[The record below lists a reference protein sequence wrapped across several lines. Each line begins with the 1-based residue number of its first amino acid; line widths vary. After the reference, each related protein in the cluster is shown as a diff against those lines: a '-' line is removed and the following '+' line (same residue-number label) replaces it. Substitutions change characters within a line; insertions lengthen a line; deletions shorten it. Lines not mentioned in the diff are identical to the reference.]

1 MSYKFSRISFRGT
14 RLYFQPWN
22 FIPILLGAEKT
33 CFLPPISTY
42 FFPGLFNKV
51 QIGCIQNIDLHALVV
66 ATEFATAQINV
77 LLVTWYRR
85 VSHYRESNNDIWC
98 CWNNMTR
105 DYKILRVVVFRF
117 FEVTNKNWMGIQI
130 SDGSS
135 IDDIDVCRQFR
146 RLAGD
151 DMYRQ
156 LKYGKMHDRND
167 IL

>member
-1 MSYKFSRISFRGT
+1 
-14 RLYFQPWN
+14 
-22 FIPILLGAEKT
+22 
-33 CFLPPISTY
+33 
-42 FFPGLFNKV
+42 
-51 QIGCIQNIDLHALVV
+51 
-66 ATEFATAQINV
+66 
-77 LLVTWYRR
+77 
-85 VSHYRESNNDIWC
+85 
-98 CWNNMTR
+98 MTR
-105 DYKILRVVVFRF
+105 DYKILRVVLFRF